1 MRVHKGKPNYKH
13 NPAQTMQMSILK
25 RSWKAFPKS
34 QGTFCFFKVL
44 TKKVAL
50 YTLINL
56 FQNAFLQT
64 VVSKSVFIYTLQV
77 SIKQDNWPQDWN
89 RNKLRLDFDGIN
101 TINWSFFFSDQTLY
115 KWRKTIW
122 PNLPSEKNESLSS
135 PFSFGPLLLLAL
147 YPYALQICTLAYIY
161 FTTLLI

>member
-1 MRVHKGKPNYKH
+1 
-13 NPAQTMQMSILK
+13 MQMSILK

-44 TKKVAL
+44 KKKVAL
-50 YTLINL
+50 YTTLINS
-56 FQNAFLQT
+56 FQNAFFANH
-64 VVSKSVFIYTLQV
+64 VSKYVFIYTLQV
-77 SIKQDNWPQDWN
+77 SIKQDNRPQDWN
-89 RNKLRLDFDGIN
+89 RDKLRLDSDRIN
-101 TINWSFFFSDQTLY
+101 STINCSYFFWDQTLY